1 MKPLIA
7 VLLLAPSLALASEDN
22 YAQCRFDTECLEGEA
37 CASTDYQMTVIHN
50 DTFGFIMQSPTG
62 NIEGFA
68 FDNGAPDHVSTLLG
82 QTKTAAHLLTIQP
95 DSAARYTVHLQGPM
109 LINYLG
115 KCEITE

>member
-1 MKPLIA
+1 MKPFIA

-37 CASTDYQMTVIHN
+37 CDSTDYQMTVIHN
-50 DTFGFIMQSPTG
+50 DTFGFIMQSVTG

-95 DSAARYTVHLQGPM
+95 DGVARYTVHTLGPM
-109 LINYLG
+109 AITYQG
-115 KCEITE
+115 KCEVE